1 MPQWAWALTLQPTD
15 KDGGSDPAAV
25 PVSDVI
31 GASCSYGK
39 QGDAL
44 NYGGGS
50 MTLALNNSTS
60 KYTPQGGG
68 TYTNAEFLGKVA
80 RLTANV
86 TDSPSGAPASQ
97 LNLPGASG
105 DHATATA
112 YARQLTLPGSSG
124 DFAQATFPS
133 SANVTGDVDVR
144 AQILTDWSSPASF
157 GGIISKRGTGDT
169 GEWLFQFD
177 GSGNLRLTR
186 FSDGAALD
194 WTSTAAPNTVFSAGE
209 VGWVRVTHDVDNGSS
224 ENVATFFTSTD
235 GVTYTQLGSTVTRSG
250 TYTATTTS
258 NPVTV
263 GAARSNGNAAFSGE
277 VHAAQVHDG
286 IDGTQVVSF
295 DPTLGLVGASSFTE
309 STGETWT
316 LNGNAILSAVTGD
329 LDIRVQVALD
339 DFTPSTA
346 ATLVAQW
353 NVSGD
358 QEAFRFRIATSGNV
372 ELIWSEDGTTSQNDN
387 DGGNSVLVDG
397 QSTHLR
403 VTLQHNAGSGTVVQ
417 FLQSED
423 GVDWTLRRSVTKS
436 GASSTSGLHSANAP
450 YQIGAY
456 NTGGS
461 PDQHADGTVF
471 SAQVYDGIDGTIASN
486 FDPARGV
493 VGGTSFV
500 AATRET
506 WSINGNASLS
516 SPAPAWTHG
525 APAVFSGVVT
535 DVNWSF
541 DNRFES
547 IMTLTVSDILTMLG
561 TLSFAETDSG
571 NGLDVASG
579 AAATSI
585 SAVLAAA
592 NAVTSQITQTTVLN
606 PSGDTG
612 RTMQAVANFTGN
624 AGELLQLIEQSD
636 GGDVFVRHGLPV
648 NGTNTYNALTFR
660 TRGQESISDAVTGVV
675 DLVPLNIFD
684 STLTTSGLEPHE
696 FQRIDFASGATAS
709 YSQVAFTREGGSVQ
723 KASVASANLN
733 AFGARSL
740 TRTGLLTNSDSDT
753 LDLANAFLNQYGV
766 GLVPPLAVRAIEM
779 PPIVEGINNGYE
791 LVKFSIGDGCTVRF
805 RPAGASATI
814 VVAGVISG
822 INWDITPGS
831 SNMTV
836 QLEDGDQTVF
846 FILDS
851 GEFGIL
857 DTNRLG

>member
-15 KDGGSDPAAV
+15 KDGGSNPAAV
-25 PVSDVI
+25 PVSDVL

-50 MTLALNNSTS
+50 MTLALNNSSS

-68 TYTNAEFLGKVA
+68 TYTNAEFLGKVC

-112 YARQLTLPGSSG
+112 YARQLTLPGVTGSH
-124 DFAQATFPS
+124 AQATFS
-133 SANVTGDVDVR
+133 GADVTGDLEIVAR
-144 AQILTDWSSPASF
+144 I
-157 GGIISKRGTGDT
+157 
-169 GEWLFQFD
+169 
-177 GSGNLRLTR
+177 
-186 FSDGAALD
+186 GAADYTTGVIQTIVSKGASVYEFNIGTTGKLMLRVNGVNKSSSSTPPLED
-194 WTSTAAPNTVFSAGE
+194 GRVYWVRVRRVASTGAIEFFYADDQETEPTSWTSTGTASSTAGNIATSSFAIR
-209 VGWVRVTHDVDNGSS
+209 VGLRAGSGDSEANPFGGRIKNVIVR
-224 ENVATFFTSTD
+224 
-235 GVTYTQLGSTVTRSG
+235 
-250 TYTATTTS
+250 
-258 NPVTV
+258 
-263 GAARSNGNAAFSGE
+263 
-277 VHAAQVHDG
+277 DG
-286 IDGTQVVSF
+286 IDGTDVVTF
-295 DPTLGLVGASSFTE
+295 NPTLGLVGASSFTE
-309 STGETWT
+309 STGETWNLT
-316 LNGNAILSAVTGD
+316 GDAILSAVTGD

-436 GASSTSGLHSANAP
+436 DASSTSGLHAANAP

-486 FDPARGV
+486 FDPAQGA

-612 RTMQAVANFTGN
+612 KTMQAVANFTGN

-636 GGDVFVRHGLPV
+636 GGDLFARHGLPV
-648 NGTNTYNALTFR
+648 DGTNIYNALTFR
-660 TRGQESISDAVTGVV
+660 TRGQESISDAITGVV

-836 QLEDGDQTVF
+836 QLEDGDQSVSF
-846 FILDS
+846 VLDS
-851 GEFGIL
+851 SEFGLL
-857 DTNRLG
+857 DISRLG

>member
-15 KDGGSDPAAV
+15 KDGGSNPAAV
-25 PVSDVI
+25 PVSDVL

-50 MTLALNNSTS
+50 MTLALNNSSS
-60 KYTPQGGG
+60 KYTPQGGS
-68 TYTNAEFLGKVA
+68 TYTNAEFLGKVC

-112 YARQLTLPGSSG
+112 YARQLTLPGVTGSH
-124 DFAQATFPS
+124 AQATFS
-133 SANVTGDVDVR
+133 GADVTGDLEIVAR
-144 AQILTDWSSPASF
+144 I
-157 GGIISKRGTGDT
+157 
-169 GEWLFQFD
+169 
-177 GSGNLRLTR
+177 
-186 FSDGAALD
+186 GAADYTTGVIQTIVSKGASVYEFNIGTTGKLMLRVNGVNKSSSSTPPLED
-194 WTSTAAPNTVFSAGE
+194 GRVYWVRVRRVASTGAIEFFYANDQETEPTSWTSTGTASSTAGNIATSSFA
-209 VGWVRVTHDVDNGSS
+209 VRVGLRAGSGDS
-224 ENVATFFTSTD
+224 EANPFGGRISNVI
-235 GVTYTQLGSTVTRSG
+235 VR
-250 TYTATTTS
+250 
-258 NPVTV
+258 
-263 GAARSNGNAAFSGE
+263 
-277 VHAAQVHDG
+277 DG
-286 IDGTQVVSF
+286 IDGTDVVTF
-295 DPTLGLVGASSFTE
+295 NPTLGLVGASSFTE
-309 STGETWT
+309 STGETWNLT
-316 LNGNAILSAVTGD
+316 GDAILSAVTGD

-403 VTLQHNAGSGTVVQ
+403 VTLQHNNGSGTVVQ

-436 GASSTSGLHSANAP
+436 DASSTSKLHAANAP

-579 AAATSI
+579 PAATSI

-612 RTMQAVANFTGN
+612 QTMQAVANFTGN
-624 AGELLQLIEQSD
+624 AGQLLQLIEQSD

-660 TRGQESISDAVTGVV
+660 TRGQESISDAITGVV

-709 YSQVAFTREGGSVQ
+709 YSQVAFTREGGSIQ
-723 KASVASANLN
+723 KASVATANLN

-822 INWDITPGS
+822 INWNITPSS

>member
-15 KDGGSDPAAV
+15 KDGGSNPAAV
-25 PVSDVI
+25 PVSDVL

-39 QGDAL
+39 QGGAL

-68 TYTNAEFLGKVA
+68 TYTNSEFLGKVA

-97 LNLPGASG
+97 LNLPGTTGS
-105 DHATATA
+105 HATGRA
-112 YARQLTLPGSSG
+112 YARQLTLPGSTG
-124 DFAQATFPS
+124 DFAQATFA
-133 SANVTGDVDVR
+133 SANVTGDVDIR

-177 GSGNLRLTR
+177 GSGNIRLTR

-194 WTSTAAPNTVFSAGE
+194 WTSTAAPNTVFSAHE

-235 GVTYTQLGSTVTRSG
+235 GVTYTQLGSAVTRSG

-286 IDGTQVVSF
+286 IDGTQVVAF

-309 STGETWT
+309 STGETWSI
-316 LNGNAILSAVTGD
+316 NGNAALSHVTGD
-329 LDIRVQVALD
+329 LEVVARVKATDFTTGVIQTIVSTGSTAFEFNIGTTGKLMLRVNNVNKSSSETPPLD
-339 DFTPSTA
+339 DGEIY
-346 ATLVAQW
+346 W
-353 NVSGD
+353 
-358 QEAFRFRIATSGNV
+358 
-372 ELIWSEDGTTSQNDN
+372 
-387 DGGNSVLVDG
+387 
-397 QSTHLR
+397 LR
-403 VTLQHNAGSGTVVQ
+403 VRRVRSTGAIEFFYAEDHPTEPTEWTSTGT
-417 FLQSED
+417 
-423 GVDWTLRRSVTKS
+423 
-436 GASSTSGLHSANAP
+436 ASSTAGSITSSTFATRVGLRANDFSDTEANP
-450 YQIGAY
+450 F
-456 NTGGS
+456 GGS
-461 PDQHADGTVF
+461 IHAV
-471 SAQVYDGIDGTIASN
+471 VIRDGISGTDAVN
-486 FDPARGV
+486 FDPAQGA

-506 WSINGNASLS
+506 WNLTGSASLS

-612 RTMQAVANFTGN
+612 QTMQAVANFTGN

-648 NGTNTYNALTFR
+648 NGTNIYNALTFR
-660 TRGQESISDAVTGVV
+660 TRGQESISDAVTGVL
-675 DLVPLNIFD
+675 DLVPLNIFA
-684 STLTTSGLEPHE
+684 SPLTTAGLEPHE

-733 AFGARSL
+733 AFGARAL
-740 TRTGLLTNSDSDT
+740 PRTGLLTNSDSDT

-791 LVKFSIGDGCTVRF
+791 LVKFSIGDGCPVRF

-836 QLEDGDQTVF
+836 QLEDGDQSVSF
-846 FILDS
+846 VLDS
-851 GEFGIL
+851 SEFGLL
-857 DTNRLG
+857 DISRLG

>member
-15 KDGGSDPAAV
+15 KDGGSNPAAV
-25 PVSDVI
+25 PVSDVL

-50 MTLALNNSTS
+50 MTLALNNSSS

-68 TYTNAEFLGKVA
+68 TYTNAEFLGKVC

-112 YARQLTLPGSSG
+112 YARQLTLPGVTGSH
-124 DFAQATFPS
+124 AQATFS
-133 SANVTGDVDVR
+133 GADVTGDLEIVAR
-144 AQILTDWSSPASF
+144 I
-157 GGIISKRGTGDT
+157 
-169 GEWLFQFD
+169 
-177 GSGNLRLTR
+177 
-186 FSDGAALD
+186 GAADYTTGVIQTIVSKGASVYEFNIGTTGKLMLRVNGVNKSSSSTPPLED
-194 WTSTAAPNTVFSAGE
+194 GRVYWVRVRRVASTGAIEFFYADDQETEPTSWTSTGTASSTAGNIATSSFAIR
-209 VGWVRVTHDVDNGSS
+209 VGLRAGSGDSEANPFGGRIKNVIVR
-224 ENVATFFTSTD
+224 
-235 GVTYTQLGSTVTRSG
+235 
-250 TYTATTTS
+250 
-258 NPVTV
+258 
-263 GAARSNGNAAFSGE
+263 
-277 VHAAQVHDG
+277 DG
-286 IDGTQVVSF
+286 IDGTDVVTF
-295 DPTLGLVGASSFTE
+295 NPTLGLVGASSFTE
-309 STGETWT
+309 STGETWNLT
-316 LNGNAILSAVTGD
+316 GDAILSAVTGD

-436 GASSTSGLHSANAP
+436 DASSTSGLHAANAP

-486 FDPARGV
+486 FDPAQGA

-612 RTMQAVANFTGN
+612 KTMQAVANFTGN

-660 TRGQESISDAVTGVV
+660 TRGQESISDAITGVV

-836 QLEDGDQTVF
+836 QLEDGDQSVSF
-846 FILDS
+846 VLDS
-851 GEFGIL
+851 SEFGLL
-857 DTNRLG
+857 DISRLG

>member
-15 KDGGSDPAAV
+15 KDGGSNPAAV
-25 PVSDVI
+25 PVSDVL

-97 LNLPGASG
+97 L
-105 DHATATA
+105 
-112 YARQLTLPGSSG
+112 TLPGSAG
-124 DFAQATFPS
+124 DYAQATFA
-133 SANVTGDVDVR
+133 SANVTGDVDIR
-144 AQILTDWSSPASF
+144 AKISTDWSSPASF

-177 GSGNLRLTR
+177 GSGNIRLTR
-186 FSDGAALD
+186 FSSGSALD
-194 WTSTAAPNTVFSAGE
+194 WTSTVSPNTVFTAGQT
-209 VGWVRVTHDVDNGSS
+209 GWVRVTHDVDDGGGQ
-224 ENVATFFTSTD
+224 NVATFFTSFD
-235 GVTYTQLGSTVTRSG
+235 GVTYTQLGDTVSRSG
-250 TYTATTTS
+250 TYTATATT
-258 NPVTV
+258 NPVSV
-263 GAARSNGNAAFSGE
+263 GAARSNGNAPMNGE
-277 VHAAQVHDG
+277 TFAAQVHNG

-295 DPTLGLVGASSFTE
+295 DPTRGLVGASSFTE
-309 STGETWT
+309 STGETW
-316 LNGNAILSAVTGD
+316 
-329 LDIRVQVALD
+329 
-339 DFTPSTA
+339 
-346 ATLVAQW
+346 
-353 NVSGD
+353 
-358 QEAFRFRIATSGNV
+358 
-372 ELIWSEDGTTSQNDN
+372 
-387 DGGNSVLVDG
+387 
-397 QSTHLR
+397 
-403 VTLQHNAGSGTVVQ
+403 
-417 FLQSED
+417 
-423 GVDWTLRRSVTKS
+423 
-436 GASSTSGLHSANAP
+436 
-450 YQIGAY
+450 
-456 NTGGS
+456 
-461 PDQHADGTVF
+461 
-471 SAQVYDGIDGTIASN
+471 
-486 FDPARGV
+486 
-493 VGGTSFV
+493 
-500 AATRET
+500 
-506 WSINGNASLS
+506 SINGNASLTS
-516 SPAPAWTHG
+516 KAPAWTHG

-585 SAVLAAA
+585 TAVLAAA

-636 GGDVFVRHGLPV
+636 GGDLFARHGLPV
-648 NGTNTYNALTFR
+648 DGTNTYNALTFR

-814 VVAGVISG
+814 LVAGVISG

>member
-15 KDGGSDPAAV
+15 KDGGSNPAAV
-25 PVSDVI
+25 PVSDVL

-50 MTLALNNSTS
+50 MTLALNNSSS
-60 KYTPQGGG
+60 KYTPQGGS
-68 TYTNAEFLGKVA
+68 TYTNAEFLGKVC

-112 YARQLTLPGSSG
+112 YARQLTLPGVTGSH
-124 DFAQATFPS
+124 AQATFS
-133 SANVTGDVDVR
+133 GADVTGDLEIVAR
-144 AQILTDWSSPASF
+144 I
-157 GGIISKRGTGDT
+157 
-169 GEWLFQFD
+169 
-177 GSGNLRLTR
+177 
-186 FSDGAALD
+186 GAADYTTGVIQTIVSKGASVYEFNIGTTGKLMLRVNGVNKSSSSTPPLED
-194 WTSTAAPNTVFSAGE
+194 GRVYWVRVRRVASTGAIEFFYANDQETEPTSWTSTGTASSTAGNIATSSFA
-209 VGWVRVTHDVDNGSS
+209 VRVGLRAGSGDS
-224 ENVATFFTSTD
+224 EANPFGGRISNVI
-235 GVTYTQLGSTVTRSG
+235 VR
-250 TYTATTTS
+250 
-258 NPVTV
+258 
-263 GAARSNGNAAFSGE
+263 
-277 VHAAQVHDG
+277 DG
-286 IDGTQVVSF
+286 IDGTDVVTF
-295 DPTLGLVGASSFTE
+295 NPTLGLVGASSLTE
-309 STGETWT
+309 STGETWNLT
-316 LNGNAILSAVTGD
+316 GDAILSAVTGD

-403 VTLQHNAGSGTVVQ
+403 VTLQHNNGSGTVVQ

-436 GASSTSGLHSANAP
+436 DASSTSKLHAANAP

-579 AAATSI
+579 PAATSI

-612 RTMQAVANFTGN
+612 QTMQAVANFTGN
-624 AGELLQLIEQSD
+624 AGQLLQLIEQSD

-660 TRGQESISDAVTGVV
+660 TRGQESISDAITGVV

-723 KASVASANLN
+723 KASVATANLN

-822 INWDITPGS
+822 INWNITPSS